1 MEVFLKSVIG
11 VLIAVILY
19 QTLSKQDKT
28 VAILLIIA
36 VCAMIFAVISGFWRE
51 IISFISHLEML
62 GDLNHEYVKIML
74 KAVGIGLLSD
84 ISSSVCTDAGNA
96 SLGKVLQ
103 MLSSAV
109 ILWLSLPLFTE
120 LISLAEKILGVV

>member
-1 MEVFLKSVIG
+1 MEDFLKSVIG